1 MARVPD
7 LQDENILGINCARL
21 LINVYF
27 WTVSVNTLNTGVYVS
42 IFHGYSYF
50 RNVGVGTPLVFLSHG
65 RTAVETK
72 QMSE

>member
-1 MARVPD
+1 MARVSD
-7 LQDENILGINCARL
+7 LRDENILGINCPRL
-21 LINVYF
+21 LINVSF

-50 RNVGVGTPLVFLSHG
+50 RNVGVGTTVVFLSRG
-65 RTAVETK
+65 WTAVETM

>member
-7 LQDENILGINCARL
+7 LQDENILGINYPRL

-50 RNVGVGTPLVFLSHG
+50 RNVGVGTTVVFLSRG
-65 RTAVETK
+65 RIAVETI